1 MDTNKQT
8 AYTMHAAGKSYSEI
22 AEELNTSK
30 TTAFAWVKEVRMS
43 KRGET
48 SSPRTTHSNPTNRMK
63 PRVKEPAHYIE
74 QRQKIDE
81 LTSLTEQMSREL
93 HSIQQKQIE
102 RERMRIQRLI
112 DQVLENDGEIWSIDD
127 LYETESELS
136 VLREEL
142 LSIDVGQ
149 ANWLEDTLDPIREAL
164 LEAAEQFEEDGL
176 DECEVW
182 FTE

>member
-30 TTAFAWVKEVRMS
+30 TTAFAWVKEVQMS
-43 KRGET
+43 KRGD
-48 SSPRTTHSNPTNRMK
+48 SHSQQASHSNPVNRMK
-63 PRVKEPAHYIE
+63 PRVKEPAHYTE

-81 LTSLTEQMSREL
+81 LTSLTEQMSREIQ
-93 HSIQQKQIE
+93 SIQHKQIE
-102 RERMRIQRLI
+102 RERLRIQRQI
-112 DQVLENDGEIWSIDD
+112 DLVLENDGEIWSVDE
-127 LYETESELS
+127 LYETESDLA

-142 LSIDVGQ
+142 LSIDAEQ
-149 ANWLEDTLDPIREAL
+149 ENWLEDTLDPIREAL
-164 LEAAEQFEEDGL
+164 MDAAEQLEEDGL
-176 DECEVW
+176 DEGEVW

>member
-1 MDTNKQT
+1 MDMNKQT

-43 KRGET
+43 KRGD
-48 SSPRTTHSNPTNRMK
+48 SHSQHASHSNPVNRMK
-63 PRVKEPAHYIE
+63 PRVKEPAHYTE

-81 LTSLTEQMSREL
+81 LTSLTEQMSREIQ
-93 HSIQQKQIE
+93 SIQHKQIE
-102 RERMRIQRLI
+102 RERLRIQRQI
-112 DQVLENDGEIWSIDD
+112 DQVLENDGETWSVDD

-142 LSIDVGQ
+142 LSIDDGQ
-149 ANWLEDTLDPIREAL
+149 ENWLEDTLDPIREAL
-164 LEAAEQFEEDGL
+164 LDAAEQLEEDGL
-176 DECEVW
+176 DEGEIW